1 MDKFA
6 GIANPFRPG
15 AGHLPPYL
23 AGREQETEQ
32 FRKLLKQGDV
42 IFQNPLLTGLRG
54 VGKTVLMETFRSR
67 AHQGKWVWAGSDLT
81 ESTSLT
87 EERLAMRMLTDLAA
101 VTSGWEVAVER
112 TPGIGFLAK
121 FAKRGI
127 PATFDFLWEMF
138 SATPGLVQDKLK
150 QILAQAGQWA
160 RKQGFRGIVFG
171 YDEAQT
177 LSDQGQKEQFP
188 LALLLDV
195 FQSIQKANVP
205 VMLLLTGLPT
215 LPTKLVE
222 SRTFSERMFRT
233 IVLTRLNEKA
243 SREAIVRPL
252 EDLPGRPVGFSDEL
266 VEAIV
271 RRSGGY
277 PYFIQFI
284 CREMFDDYLRYR
296 ASGRRPSH
304 AMIDLDDIIRK
315 LDDDFFAQRWARA
328 TDRQR
333 DLLAVIAQLDRHAEE
348 EFSVQDIVQKSQTL
362 ESRPFTSSHVNKMLA
377 LLADAGLIYKNRH
390 GRYSFAVPL
399 FDEFVCRQSSART

>member
-1 MDKFA
+1 MDKSA

-23 AGREQETEQ
+23 AGRELETEQ
-32 FRKLLKQGDV
+32 FGKLLEQDDV
-42 IFQNPLLTGLRG
+42 VFQNPLLTGLRG

-67 AHQGKWVWAGSDLT
+67 AHQGKWVWVGSDLT

-87 EERLAMRMLTDLAA
+87 EERLAIRMLTDLAA

-112 TPGIGFLAK
+112 APGIGFLAK

-150 QILAQAGQWA
+150 QAFSQAGRWA
-160 RKQGFRGIVFG
+160 RERGFRGIVFG

-177 LSDQGQKEQFP
+177 LSDQEQKEQFP

-195 FQSIQKANVP
+195 FQSIQKAKVP

-233 IVLTRLNEKA
+233 IVLTRLDENA

-252 EDLPGRPVGFSDEL
+252 VDLPGRPVRFTDEL
-266 VEAIV
+266 VEVIV

-284 CREMFDDYLRYR
+284 CREMFDDYLRRR
-296 ASGRRPSH
+296 ASGRSSH
-304 AMIDLDDIIRK
+304 VMIDLDDIIRK

-333 DLLAVIAQLDRHAEE
+333 DLLGVIAQLDRHAEE

-362 ESRPFTSSHVNKMLA
+362 GSRPFTSSHVNKMLA
-377 LLADAGLIYKNRH
+377 SLADAGLIYKNRH

-399 FDEFVCRQSSART
+399 FDEFVRRQSLART